1 MRTVPESDLQAA
13 AARGDAD
20 AFSQLLEGTLP
31 TARRMARALLGEPAD
46 ADDAVQ
52 EGCLSAWR
60 AVRRYDP
67 DRPFRPWFLR
77 IVANA
82 ATDLRRRRRTRD
94 AAPLEESLAGGGPS
108 PERDTD
114 RALLAG
120 RLREALA
127 TLPERQRMAVELFD
141 VEGYPHAEIAE
152 ILGVAEGTV
161 RADVF
166 HARRALRPHLAG
178 YQQGG
183 DA

>member
-1 MRTVPESDLQAA
+1 MTSVPESDLQAA
-13 AARGDAD
+13 AARGDPD
-20 AFSQLLEGTLP
+20 AFSRLLEAELP
-31 TARRMARALLGEPAD
+31 AARRLARALLGEAAD

-52 EGCLSAWR
+52 DACLSAWR
-60 AVRRYDP
+60 AVRKYDP
-67 DRPFRPWFLR
+67 ARPFRPWFLR

-82 ATDLRRRRRTRD
+82 ASDLRRRRRIRQ
-94 AAPLEESLAGGGPS
+94 AAPLDEGIVGGGPS
-108 PERDTD
+108 PEREAD
-114 RALLAG
+114 RQLLGA

-127 TLPERQRMAVELFD
+127 GLPERQRAAVVLFD
-141 VEGYPHAEIAE
+141 AEGYPHAEIAE

-178 YQQGG
+178 FTLGG